1 MGPEAQKEEAMGP
14 PLSGRGGLMPGDP
27 TDQMAAIDGQNLALS
42 IWHIPS
48 GRCVRFKALI
58 KELSDSF
65 ESDWSSEQVY
75 GRMDP
80 IETFQG
86 TKRIISLSWDVVAF
100 DLSEAKK
107 NLKKMDNLA
116 NFLYP
121 VYGAGDGGATSIKAA
136 PLLRIKFSNLIRQP
150 GLEGEGTGFKNG
162 LVVRMNG
169 FSYTPDFDSGVHLE
183 NEKNVKMYPQTI
195 SVQATFHVFHTHSL
209 GWKAKGPRTKGFPHG
224 IHEGDDPSGC
234 KAAEVSKS
242 KAKREPKVASIRAA
256 DEIKVVSSATPG
268 DAAAPR
274 GDVIVMEPLEVTGK
288 AG

>member
-1 MGPEAQKEEAMGP
+1 MGLFGFDIEKGIRRSVDYVVGPEAQKEEAMGP

-42 IWHIPS
+42 IWHI
-48 GRCVRFKALI
+48 
-58 KELSDSF
+58 
-65 ESDWSSEQVY
+65 
-75 GRMDP
+75 
-80 IETFQG
+80 G